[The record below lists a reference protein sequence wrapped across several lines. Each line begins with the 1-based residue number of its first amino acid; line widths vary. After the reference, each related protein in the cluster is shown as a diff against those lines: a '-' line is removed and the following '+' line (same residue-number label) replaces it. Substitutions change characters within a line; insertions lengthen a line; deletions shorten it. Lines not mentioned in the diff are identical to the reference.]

1 MGTMTTSWLDL
12 MGDDS
17 NISMASLASVET
29 SNHKFDPEFDSSQQ
43 GVNLLFKK
51 NIKLIS
57 DDSQS
62 RKRRFQQIKSNDK
75 ENNNYLPPKAKQRTN
90 ANGDWKKRKNKNDKN
105 NENGKSDFS
114 QFLNWAQSDNKM
126 ALNTKLNDNK
136 RNIINNNYIDNNKSN
151 LIICGPSINNQ
162 KRKQYRGRR
171 TKKGKND
178 QTPNTMT
185 KIEEDEHP
193 QNIHD
198 DIDID
203 IVDINHDDVE
213 QKEDDEVDQ
222 KEDEDDDL
230 NVSISNKKRRITPTL
245 ENVVF
250 NRDLIL
256 NKVPILKKRFK

>member
-1 MGTMTTSWLDL
+1 MG
-12 MGDDS
+12 
-17 NISMASLASVET
+17 
-29 SNHKFDPEFDSSQQ
+29 
-43 GVNLLFKK
+43 
-51 NIKLIS
+51 
-57 DDSQS
+57 
-62 RKRRFQQIKSNDK
+62 
-75 ENNNYLPPKAKQRTN
+75 RTN

-193 QNIHD
+193 QIIHD
-198 DIDID
+198 DIHHDDDDNDDNDDEDIDID

-230 NVSISNKKRRITPTL
+230 NVSITNKKRRITPTL

-256 NKVPILKKRFK
+256 NKVPILKKKDLNDESKN